1 VKYLIIGLAVVLL
14 IAAKPQDVKG
24 SWYSNPAPFSEPMP
38 ANEKAF
44 VNEFMVQNRQ
54 EGFVTLEGDTFTPN
68 WTGLMKVSGFCRVKY
83 PVDSLAVFVGGYYVA
98 KSSNE
103 FVTFTATIPAE
114 PVKIGVVQSVAGNYL
129 QCNLLFEA
137 VK

>member
-1 VKYLIIGLAVVLL
+1 MKYLLICLAVVLL
-14 IAAKPQDVKG
+14 IAAKPQDVQP

-38 ANEKAF
+38 QDGKAF
-44 VNEFMVQNRQ
+44 VNEFMVQSRQ
-54 EGFVTLEGDTFTPN
+54 EGFVTLSGDTFTPA

-83 PVDSLAVFVGGYYVA
+83 PVDSLSVFVGGYYVA
-98 KSSNE
+98 RSTNE
-103 FVTFTATIPAE
+103 FVTFTAAIPAE
-114 PVKIGVVQSVAGNYL
+114 PVKIGVVQNVAGNYM